1 MNAQAQ
7 TKTTPDQARVIILR
21 QAADELEAG
30 NIDGYSLWASL
41 FDEINSKQINVI
53 LANDFPKMLQSH
65 IDKKTVLAGSAKR
78 ILGQINAGWLDK
90 KPVKA
95 KFGGNGN
102 VLWN

>member
-30 NIDGYSLWASL
+30 NIDGYSLWASM
-41 FDEINSKQINVI
+41 FCEINKERINVI
-53 LANDFPKMLQSH
+53 LEKEFPEMLQSH
-65 IDKKTVLAGSAKR
+65 IDEKTVLADAAR
-78 ILGQINAGWLDK
+78 RVLGQGRTGWLDK

>member
-21 QAADELEAG
+21 QAADELESG
-30 NIDGYSLWASL
+30 NIDGYSLWASM
-41 FDEINSKQINVI
+41 FCEINKERINVI
-53 LANDFPKMLQSH
+53 LEKEFPEMLQSH
-65 IDKKTVLAGSAKR
+65 IDEKTVLAGAAKR
-78 ILGQINAGWLDK
+78 ILSQINAGWLEK

-95 KFGGNGN
+95 KFGGNGA